1 MTATANHT
9 TTGWKVSAP
18 GTRAVRPV
26 LALIVLCLAEMLVLL
41 DNAIVNVALPS
52 MSTAL
57 QGSFSS
63 LQWIVDAYVLTFAG
77 LLLAFGHLGDRYGRR
92 KVMVIG
98 LVGVGVMSLAGAFVG
113 GIGQIIAVR
122 AGMGVFAAAVF
133 PATLALLTGLFSD
146 PRARAAAIAAWTAMA
161 GVAIALGPTVGG
173 WLLEHFSWRSV
184 FWINVPLAAA
194 LVVAALLLVPE
205 SRAPHSGPLDVL
217 GIVLS
222 LSGITA
228 LVWAIIE
235 APHNGWTSQVT
246 LTGYGVALAC
256 LALFVWRELKAPY
269 PVLNL
274 RLLTNRR
281 FSFPALSITVAYFS
295 MFGFL
300 FLITQY
306 FQGVREYSPLEFG
319 LHSLPFAL
327 SVGLAAPIAV
337 LLAQR
342 FGTTAVIVTGLLILA
357 VGMYI
362 AGQVTIDSPYVG
374 TVLISMVLMGLGLAI
389 VQGPAT
395 EAIMSA
401 VPEDE
406 VGAGAGVNDTT
417 REVGGA
423 LGVAVLGSIVASSYK
438 TQIWPI
444 VDKIPDTLA
453 NATDKEFMRQTAM
466 SIIGLREKQQG
477 SMFASQIEGII
488 TNMKVA
494 VLDGF
499 HIASYVTVGAVLVCA
514 VVVAIALPW
523 RRDAAQRSMLL
534 GWADKPKEPEST
546 RM

>member
-1 MTATANHT
+1 M
-9 TTGWKVSAP
+9 S
-18 GTRAVRPV
+18 TRAVEAGSRTRPV

-41 DNAIVNVALPS
+41 DNTIVNVALPS

-57 QGSFSS
+57 HGSFSG

-92 KVMVIG
+92 KVMIIG
-98 LVGVGVMSLAGAFVG
+98 LAGVGVMSVAGALAG
-113 GIGQIIAVR
+113 GIGEIIAVR

-133 PATLALLTGLFSD
+133 PATLALITTLFRD
-146 PRARAAAIAAWTAMA
+146 PRARAGAVAAWTAMA
-161 GVAIALGPTVGG
+161 GFAIAIGPTAGG

-184 FWINVPLAAA
+184 FWINVPLAIV
-194 LVVAALLLVPE
+194 LVVAALVLVPE
-205 SRAPHSGPLDVL
+205 SRAPQTGPLDVP

-235 APHNGWTSQVT
+235 APQNGWVSQPT
-246 LTGYGVALAC
+246 LLGYALAVLL
-256 LALFVWRELKAPY
+256 LAAFVLRELRAPH

-274 RLLTNRR
+274 RLFTIRR
-281 FSFPALSITVAYFS
+281 FSLPALSITVAYFS

-306 FQGVREYSPLEFG
+306 FQGVREYTPLEFG
-319 LHSLPFAL
+319 VRSLPFAIAI
-327 SVGLAAPIAV
+327 GLAAPVAV

-342 FGTTAVIVTGLLILA
+342 FGTTAVIVSGLLVLA
-357 VGMYI
+357 LGMYI
-362 AGQVTIDSPYVG
+362 AGQVTVDSPYVG
-374 TVLISMVLMGLGLAI
+374 VVLVSMILMGLGLAI

-423 LGVAVLGSIVASSYK
+423 LGVAVLGSIVAATYK
-438 TQIWPI
+438 VQIWPI
-444 VDKIPDTLA
+444 VDTIPDSIA
-453 NATDKEFMRQTAM
+453 GPDQKEFMRETAM
-466 SIIGLREKQQG
+466 SIIGLREQQQT
-477 SMFASQIEGII
+477 SPFAARIEQIIDQ
-488 TNMKVA
+488 MKIA

-499 HIASYVTVGAVLVCA
+499 HTATFVTVGAVLVVA
-514 VVVAIALPW
+514 LVVAVALPW
-523 RRDAAQRSMLL
+523 RRSANQQSVLL
-534 GWADKPKEPEST
+534 GWAEKKEPAEVS
-546 RM
+546 